1 MKKPGVAANDQR
13 PAAQERRVAPSA
25 PSGAPALPKA
35 RAVGL
40 TMAALTTIIAAM
52 QPVLMRYG
60 AVRLDPLLYAA
71 GCAVV
76 AAFCVLPVLHLRG
89 ELGVLINP
97 RYRMRLLGLSM
108 AGTVVTT
115 LTLVFGL
122 RRIDAIPGTLLLQ
135 SEPVY
140 SLLLATLFIGE
151 RPSLR
156 QVAATIIVLCGIGSV
171 LGAGGAYSPPWA
183 AVLVGVTPLFW
194 QTAHILSLPV
204 MPPLSPVCITGA
216 RYGYAA
222 VVLALVLAALNPSAL
237 ADLRDPAVLVT
248 IIATGAVVYFLG
260 SLTWYAAINR
270 LSLTWTTA
278 LVIPGV
284 PLLSTLFAIIFLGE
298 RATARELIGI
308 LVSIGG
314 VLLLVLGADGV
325 RRAPSATQAEALH
338 HPIS

>member
-1 MKKPGVAANDQR
+1 MVA
-13 PAAQERRVAPSA
+13 
-25 PSGAPALPKA
+25 
-35 RAVGL
+35 
-40 TMAALTTIIAAM
+40 MTTIIAAV

-60 AVRLDPLLYAA
+60 AERLDPLLYAA

-76 AAFCVLPVLHLRG
+76 AALCVLPVLYARG
-89 ELGVLINP
+89 ELGVLIDA
-97 RYRMRLLGLSM
+97 RYRMRLFGLSV

-140 SLLLATLFIGE
+140 SLLLGTIFAGE

-156 QVAATIIVLCGIGSV
+156 QVAATVIVLCGIGSV
-171 LGAGGAYSPPWA
+171 LGAGGVYSPAWA
-183 AVLVGVTPLFW
+183 ALLVGVTPLFW
-194 QTAHILSLPV
+194 QTAHILSLPA

-222 VVLALVLAALNPSAL
+222 AVLALVLVALNPAAL
-237 ADLRDPAVLVT
+237 GGLRDPAVLAT

-284 PLLSTLFAIIFLGE
+284 PLLSTVFAIIFLGE
-298 RATARELIGI
+298 RATVRELIGI
-308 LVSIGG
+308 FVSIGG
-314 VLLLVLGADGV
+314 ILLLVLGADGV
-325 RRAPSATQAEALH
+325 RRAPASARAEALH